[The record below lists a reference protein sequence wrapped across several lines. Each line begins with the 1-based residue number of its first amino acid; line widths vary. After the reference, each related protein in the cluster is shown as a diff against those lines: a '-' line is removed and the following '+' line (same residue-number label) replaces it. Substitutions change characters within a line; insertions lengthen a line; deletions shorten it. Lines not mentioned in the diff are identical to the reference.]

1 MLTFSR
7 RFRPKVSVPLTSLID
22 VVFLLLVYF
31 LLTSNFVTQQAIDI
45 RLPQVD
51 TETPATE
58 QLVVITLDR
67 QGNFYIAD
75 TLVGERELAYQV
87 RYGLAAADRPEV
99 VIKADREVRYDRVIV
114 AMDIA
119 KQNGAS
125 VLHLAIER
133 K

>member
-7 RFRPKVSVPLTSLID
+7 RTRPTVVVPLTSLID
-22 VVFLLLVYF
+22 IVFLLLVYF

-51 TETPATE
+51 TETPAAE

-75 TLVGERELAYQV
+75 TQVSERELAWQV
-87 RYGLAAADRPEV
+87 KYALAAADRPDV
-99 VIKADREVRYDRVIV
+99 VIKADREVRYDRVIA

-119 KQNGAS
+119 KMSGAN